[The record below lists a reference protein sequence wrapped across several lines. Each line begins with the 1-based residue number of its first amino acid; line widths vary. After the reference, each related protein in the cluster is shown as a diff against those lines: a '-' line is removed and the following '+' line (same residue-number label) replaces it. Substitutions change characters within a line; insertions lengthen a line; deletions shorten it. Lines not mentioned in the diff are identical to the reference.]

1 MPVNA
6 WIWWQQLALVMAGG
20 ALGAAA
26 RFGLGGLLLRQLG
39 SGFPWGTFAVNMI
52 GSFAAGFLAIW
63 LEARGPSAIYWR
75 AFLMVGVLGA
85 LTTYSALMVECLV
98 FARSDRQGNALGYLA
113 LTLVAGLLLVW
124 LGARVAGALRTPAW

>member
-6 WIWWQQLALVMAGG
+6 WIWWQQLVLVMAGG

-85 LTTYSALMVECLV
+85 LTTYSALMVECLL
-98 FARSDRQGNALGYLA
+98 FARSDRQANALGYLA

-124 LGARVAGALRTPAW
+124 LGARVAGAVRTPAW